1 VSTPAVEFR
10 DIAMRFGEKAAL
22 QDINLTIVEG
32 SFVVLLGPSGGGKT
46 TLLNILGG
54 FLEPTAGQVLIDGK
68 DVTQTPPARRPT
80 TTVFQD

>member
-10 DIAMRFGEKAAL
+10 DISMRFGEKTAL
-22 QDINLTIVEG
+22 QDINLTIAEG

-68 DVTQTPPARRPT
+68 DVTQTPPARRPNRR
-80 TTVFQD
+80 